1 MEFGLHPGS
10 LRRRRTYELFRHYCA
25 LPSARDEN
33 GHEVAAVRGILSS
46 VLGMI
51 RSGATHIAVATD
63 HMIRRGEGILSGDYF
78 KRKGSVPQ
86 KDLPLLLG
94 VGAVTLAAPH
104 CAHRRFT
111 LSTFRVC
118 GFCHRD

>member
-1 MEFGLHPGS
+1 
-10 LRRRRTYELFRHYCA
+10 
-25 LPSARDEN
+25 
-33 GHEVAAVRGILSS
+33 
-46 VLGMI
+46 MI